1 MGDDYFLCSPL
12 IFTAVMENFWLYII
26 SPAFTAFLSWFFT
39 RRTYKQE
46 IRKMKQDNDESG
58 YEYLKKLNDDLESIL
73 NDLPIATKVKNTI
86 GEILMSNSSIQEKR
100 IAVRKLSKIGL
111 NPKYVTL
118 FLKLLEYMAEV

>member
-58 YEYLKKLNDDLESIL
+58 YEYLKKLNDDLESRVAAISEQSEKL
-73 NDLPIATKVKNTI
+73 FNQVLELTNENRELKVSITELKSNIAELTKRLQSY
-86 GEILMSNSSIQEKR
+86 ES
-100 IAVRKLSKIGL
+100 
-111 NPKYVTL
+111 
-118 FLKLLEYMAEV
+118 